1 MGGDEGKDFQRDA
14 VYGYERVL
22 PLADGRQ
29 RRRCIPVKLRNL
41 VEGETTEQSQCTA
54 RPGDDLSQRTMGMD
68 YVLQFLVESEDELRE
83 RQALPGVNSRVHGE
97 DEERKE
103 VGSAIL
109 RARFARRDARSISP
123 SARLT
128 CLSK

>member
-1 MGGDEGKDFQRDA
+1 M
-14 VYGYERVL
+14 
-22 PLADGRQ
+22 
-29 RRRCIPVKLRNL
+29 KLRSKVNAL
-41 VEGETTEQSQCTA
+41 RSLAMIFRNV
-54 RPGDDLSQRTMGMD
+54 RWGMD
-68 YVLQFLVESEDELRE
+68 YMLQFLVESEDELGE
-83 RQALPGVNSRVHGE
+83 RQALSKVNSRVRGE

-109 RARFARRDARSISP
+109 RTRFARRDARSISP